1 MKEKGFKI
9 VFTGLT
15 WVFWERAV
23 FYGKCSIFIKNR
35 KPKLQYLFLTRM
47 DYMNWNNRLTEFSL
61 VAINFTS

>member
-1 MKEKGFKI
+1 MKEKGFKII

-15 WVFWERAV
+15 WVFWGRAV

-47 DYMNWNNRLTEFSL
+47 DYMN
-61 VAINFTS
+61 